1 MYVTL
6 RNLVAVTVLGLF
18 SLASTGAETHKGGKV
33 AVKAEKTKKVQE
45 AYTLDGKKPKACNFR
60 ISLS

>member
-6 RNLVAVTVLGLF
+6 RNLLAVTALGLF
-18 SLASTGAETHKGGKV
+18 SLTSTGADIHKGSTV

>member
-6 RNLVAVTVLGLF
+6 RNLLAVTALGLF
-18 SLASTGAETHKGGKV
+18 SLTSTGAETNKDSTV
-33 AVKAEKTKKVQE
+33 AVKAEKAKTVQE